1 MTLYR
6 KYAQGAPVKGDFSLT
21 YENVDKYHQLSQQ
34 MDEEIRWLK
43 TVINLRKKLANP
55 EDTADS
61 LYTPEYIQRRLAKL
75 EAQRTITEDM
85 NTCIKIAEELAQIDQ
100 QMSVL
105 RPLVFDKVEGQ
116 KVEHHERMSDL
127 HDRFTALEEQQN
139 DIYGS
144 KYPDLKKNL
153 PKIYYMILEGVDME
167 TIDSCFTKMK
177 SVLSGM
183 LTAEEAANKL
193 MDESQKK
200 YNLPSTLY
208 DPIRVNRRTGK
219 KA

>member
-75 EAQRTITEDM
+75 EAQRAMTEDM

>member
-6 KYAQGAPVKGDFSLT
+6 KHAQAAPVKGDFTLT
-21 YENVDKYHQLSQQ
+21 YENVDKYHMSSQQ

-43 TVINLRKKLANP
+43 TIINLRKKLANP

-75 EAQRTITEDM
+75 EAQRPITEDIRK
-85 NTCIKIAEELAQIDQ
+85 CIKIVEELDQIEKE
-100 QMSVL
+100 MSKL

-116 KVEHHERMSDL
+116 KVEHHERLADL
-127 HDRFTALEEQQN
+127 HDRFTALEEEQN

-153 PKIYYMILEGVDME
+153 PKIYYMILEGVDIE
-167 TIDSCFTKMK
+167 TINSCFTKMK
-177 SVLSGM
+177 SVLGGTI
-183 LTAEEAANKL
+183 TAEEAANKL

-208 DPIRVNRRTGK
+208 DPIRVNRRTGQK
-219 KA
+219 P